1 MARIRKKIQKRDREL
16 VQQVPVASS
25 LESRPFDLEA
35 ESSEGEYVP
44 EVQAKEDSI
53 DNFGNNLGNISI
65 STPETAD
72 EVGSL
77 QVQAKEDDDLAEL
90 TPQEEEQTAQVQ
102 AKEEEEETP
111 QVQAK
116 EDDDLAE
123 LTPQQEEE
131 TPQVQ
136 AKEDEDS
143 EQVQAKSEE
152 ETEELKQKAQQLY
165 EQFLEE
171 DEAAIA
177 TLEEDGLDLEM
188 LQSLSAEDAIAAIQ
202 EILETPVSA

>member
-35 ESSEGEYVP
+35 KSSEGEYVP

-65 STPETAD
+65 STPETG
-72 EVGSL
+72 EEEGSL

-90 TPQEEEQTAQVQ
+90 TPQEEE
-102 AKEEEEETP
+102 ETP

-123 LTPQQEEE
+123 LTPQEEEE

-188 LQSLSAEDAIAAIQ
+188 LQSLSAEEAIAAIQ

>member
-116 EDDDLAE
+116 ED
-123 LTPQQEEE
+123 
-131 TPQVQ
+131 
-136 AKEDEDS
+136 EDS